1 MLWDILHVVRWLTW
15 CEIICMLWDNLRVM
29 RWADVVVDDRLS
41 HVLIHSFVNG
51 VKKLLVIAGKK
62 CSEPCKKKNWII
74 IVFHFFFHF
83 LKFHQKTL
91 QVAQHHKLKFSWYF
105 DFFLNSLF
113 TLINVWHKKW
123 TELTEKTWVQWP
135 CWFLYFL
142 DSRYQQT
149 TSIIITYIF
158 SYFLEYSIPIRVL
171 PLQGSLPLF
180 NPCLPPTAFIQ

>member
-1 MLWDILHVVRWLTW
+1 MLR
-15 CEIICMLWDNLRVM
+15 DNLRVM

-62 CSEPCKKKNWII
+62 CSEPCKKKKLGYNS
-74 IVFHFFFHF
+74 FSFFLSFFFE
-83 LKFHQKTL
+83 FHQKTL

-113 TLINVWHKKW
+113 TL
-123 TELTEKTWVQWP
+123 TEETWVQWP
-135 CWFLYFL
+135 SWFLYFL

-158 SYFLEYSIPIRVL
+158 SYFLEYSIRVL

-180 NPCLPPTAFIQ
+180 NPYLPPTAFIQ

>member
-105 DFFLNSLF
+105 DFFFNSLF
-113 TLINVWHKKW
+113 TLINVWYIRNEQNWLKKL
-123 TELTEKTWVQWP
+123 EFSDLADFYISLTQGISK
-135 CWFLYFL
+135 LL
-142 DSRYQQT
+142 
-149 TSIIITYIF
+149 
-158 SYFLEYSIPIRVL
+158 VL
-171 PLQGSLPLF
+171 
-180 NPCLPPTAFIQ
+180 